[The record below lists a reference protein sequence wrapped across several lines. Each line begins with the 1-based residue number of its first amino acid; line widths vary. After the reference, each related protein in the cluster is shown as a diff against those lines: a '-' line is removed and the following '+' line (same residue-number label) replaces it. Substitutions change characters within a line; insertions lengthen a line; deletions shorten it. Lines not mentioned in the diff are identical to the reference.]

1 MTAITLIARMAG
13 KFGFVLIF
21 KRQVFFPSVIGGHKV
36 ERAMTIQSSAQ
47 RLEIKR
53 PDS

>member
-1 MTAITLIARMAG
+1 MAA
-13 KFGFVLIF
+13 KSGFVLIF
-21 KRQVFFPSVIGGHKV
+21 KRQAFFPSVIGGHKV

-53 PDS
+53 RDS

>member
-1 MTAITLIARMAG
+1 MAE
-13 KFGFVLIF
+13 KISICADFQETGFFL
-21 KRQVFFPSVIGGHKV
+21 SVIGSHKI

-53 PDS
+53 RDS